1 MRLLFADL
9 KALVA
14 ADLAASL
21 LSCITRSRSYNT
33 ATATRFHV
41 EIISNW
47 GYVDPIRTT
56 APEEFAK
63 LFSYFYVLSGGNTI

>member
-21 LSCITRSRSYNT
+21 LSCITPSRSYNT
-33 ATATRFHV
+33 ATATRFIH
-41 EIISNW
+41 SDC

-56 APEEFAK
+56 APDEFAE
-63 LFSYFYVLSGGNTI
+63 LFSYFYVLSGGNAI